1 MGGESLNIVLVEYIN
16 RNLGDTVI
24 AECARFLLEEAL
36 NRKGI
41 CGYTIHEYNMYQRDL
56 AFIRKAD
63 LIVMAGYT
71 CLFECSWRGRI

>member
-41 CGYTIHEYNMYQRDL
+41 CRVYD
-56 AFIRKAD
+56 
-63 LIVMAGYT
+63 
-71 CLFECSWRGRI
+71 S